1 MKKSPFSLLC
11 EAIESEIFN
20 TSLQLQSNLLNNEQI
35 NSDFY
40 NGYIEALKFLKMKAD
55 FISRY
60 GRSPKF

>member
-1 MKKSPFSLLC
+1 MKKSPFTLLC
-11 EAIESEIFN
+11 ESIENEIFN
-20 TSLQLQSNLLNNEQI
+20 TSLQLQSHLQSGEKI